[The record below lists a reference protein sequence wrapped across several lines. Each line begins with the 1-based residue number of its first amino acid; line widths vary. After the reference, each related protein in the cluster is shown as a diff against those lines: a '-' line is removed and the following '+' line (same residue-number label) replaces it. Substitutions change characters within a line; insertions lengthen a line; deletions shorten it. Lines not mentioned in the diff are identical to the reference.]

1 MKRTNVR
8 INNNYILMNNN
19 NYYLTDIDQ
28 LNALEEEDLFQY
40 IEQRPITNKIK
51 ELLLE
56 FNFNIDDKVNFIMSE
71 GDFFKLKKDRS
82 EEPLKIIQIKKD
94 NDIPGV
100 KTGGGWGSS
109 KFVDE
114 DKTGGGWGFS
124 KDKEDQTGGGWIFS
138 KDKEE

>member
-1 MKRTNVR
+1 MRKTNVR
-8 INNNYILMNNN
+8 INNHYILMNNN

-28 LNALEEEDLFQY
+28 FNALQEEEDLFQY
-40 IEQRPITNKIK
+40 IENRPITNKIK

-100 KTGGGWGSS
+100 KTGGG
-109 KFVDE
+109 
-114 DKTGGGWGFS
+114 
-124 KDKEDQTGGGWIFS
+124 
-138 KDKEE
+138 